1 MELGTI
7 RKVDIDREVQQAY
20 LDYAMSVIVA
30 RALPDARDGL
40 KPVQRRILY
49 AMHDMRLAPGTAF
62 KKSARIVGEVLGKYH
77 PHGDM
82 AVYEA
87 MARMAQDFSMRY
99 LLVQGQGNFGSVDGD
114 PPAAMRYTESR
125 LAPVATELLADLER
139 ETVGFQ
145 VNFDG
150 TLREP
155 EVLPAAAP
163 NMLVNGATGI
173 AVGMATSIPPHNMGE
188 VCDALIFMLR
198 SWSRVDD
205 ISIEELLRFIQG
217 PDFPTGGLI
226 LDRAGS
232 EEGLSAAYGSGRGK
246 VLVRAR
252 AHVEG
257 MERGRT
263 RLLVTELPYQVNK
276 AGLLERIAELVR
288 QGALEGVADLRDE
301 SDRQGMRIVIE
312 LSRTADPRK
321 VLRELYKRT
330 PMETTFSIILLALV
344 RGEPRML
351 SLKQA
356 LRVFLDHRLEVIRK
370 RSLFDLARAKERAHL
385 LEGLRIALK
394 NLEEVIRLIR
404 AAKDADEARARL
416 QKRFKLS
423 EVQATAILDMPLRRL
438 AALEREKIELE
449 YKEKLA
455 QIKGLERLLASP
467 KLMREV
473 LAQDLAR
480 VKAAYNDPRR
490 SAIVRG
496 WEEPASMPLTVEETL
511 PSQHVWV
518 TLTAEGLLSRTED
531 TKRALALPHIAPR
544 FVLEANTRDT
554 LLLVTEKG
562 RAAALNVHALPARAR
577 AEQGAPFHT
586 LCALDAPSR
595 VVAGVAL
602 PSSAAADNG
611 FLVIA
616 TRRGMVKKTAL
627 ADLPGPSAQVLTLIK
642 MAANDGLA
650 SAFLTQGDEDVLM
663 VTSQGMAIRFR
674 EREVRPMGL
683 NAAGVLGMKLGRA
696 EEQVVAAQPV
706 LPRSDVLLVAQ
717 SGRAKRTPLAQYPV
731 QGRHGVGALT
741 WKLARKEALVGA
753 LVGDADTRF
762 ILAFNDG
769 LGKLARL
776 KDASRRARL
785 SAGGVLV
792 KLKKGQSLQ
801 RVVAISTERELR
813 APAAKKRKAKAPGK
827 TGKPAA
833 ATSKRAAAAGKAS
846 ARAKEAR
853 RGKRPARRK
862 S

>member
-49 AMHDMRLAPGTAF
+49 AMHDMHLAPGTPF

-82 AVYEA
+82 AVYDA

-139 ETVGFQ
+139 DTVAFQ

-150 TLREP
+150 TLQEP

-163 NMLVNGATGI
+163 NLLVNGATGI
-173 AVGMATSIPPHNMGE
+173 AVGMATSIPPHNLGE
-188 VCDALIFMLR
+188 VCDALIFMLH
-198 SWSRVDD
+198 SWSRLDE
-205 ISIEELLRFIQG
+205 ISIGELMHHIQG

-232 EEGLSAAYGSGRGK
+232 EEGLSAAYGTGRGK

-252 AHVEG
+252 AHIEG
-257 MERGRT
+257 IERGRT

-288 QGALEGVADLRDE
+288 SGALEGVADLRDE

-312 LSRTADPRK
+312 LARTADPRT

-344 RGEPRML
+344 HGEPRML

-370 RSLFDLARAKERAHL
+370 RSQFDLARAKERAHL
-385 LEGLRIALK
+385 LEGLRIAIK

-404 AAKDADEARARL
+404 AAKDADDARARL

-423 EVQATAILDMPLRRL
+423 EIQATAILDMPLRRL

-455 QIKGLERLLASP
+455 QIKELERLLASP
-467 KLMREV
+467 KLMRET
-473 LAQDLAR
+473 LSQDLAR
-480 VKAAYNDPRR
+480 VKAAYHDPRR

-511 PSQHVWV
+511 PSQKVWV

-531 TKRALALPHIAPR
+531 TKRALAVPRVAPR

-562 RAAALNVHALPARAR
+562 RAAALNVHALPARAH
-577 AEQGAPFHT
+577 AEEGAPFHT
-586 LCALDAPSR
+586 VSSLDAPSR
-595 VVAGVAL
+595 VVAGVAV
-602 PSSAAADNG
+602 PAAPPAGAG
-611 FLVIA
+611 FLLLA
-616 TRRGMVKKTAL
+616 TRRGMVKKT
-627 ADLPGPSAQVLTLIK
+627 DLKAVPGPSAQVVTLVK
-642 MAANDGLA
+642 MEANDSLA
-650 SAFLTQGDEDVLM
+650 SAFTTAEEDDVLL
-663 VTSQGMAIRFR
+663 VTSHGMAIRFR
-674 EREVRPMGL
+674 GREVRPMGL
-683 NAAGVLGMKLGRA
+683 NAAGVLGIKLSRP
-696 EEQVVAAQPV
+696 EEQVVAALPV

-717 SGRAKRTPLAQYPV
+717 SGRAKRTSLAQFPV
-731 QGRHGVGALT
+731 QGRHGVGSLT
-741 WKLARKEALVGA
+741 WKLARKETLVGA
-753 LVGDADTRF
+753 IAGEAEARLILV
-762 ILAFNDG
+762 FNDG

-776 KDASRRARL
+776 KDAPRRARP
-785 SAGGVLV
+785 SAGGAML
-792 KLKKGQSLQ
+792 KLKKGQSLL
-801 RVVAISTERELR
+801 RVVPIAPQRELR
-813 APAAKKRKAKAPGK
+813 TPGKKRPAKLAGRPSK
-827 TGKPAA
+827 KPAA
-833 ATSKRAAAAGKAS
+833 RAGRPAS
-846 ARAKEAR
+846 ARRPSAKPKRTSRPGRSAR
-853 RGKRPARRK
+853 SKR
-862 S
+862 

>member
-7 RKVDIDREVQQAY
+7 RKIDIDREVQQAY

-49 AMHDMRLAPGTAF
+49 AMHDMRLDPGTAF

-99 LLVQGQGNFGSVDGD
+99 LLVEGQGNFGSVDGD

-125 LAPVATELLADLER
+125 LAPVARELLADLER
-139 ETVGFQ
+139 ETVNFQ
-145 VNFDG
+145 VNFDS
-150 TLREP
+150 TLKEP

-163 NMLVNGATGI
+163 NLLVNGATGI
-173 AVGMATSIPPHNMGE
+173 AVGMATSIPPHNLTE
-188 VCDALIFMLR
+188 VCDALVFMLR
-198 SWSRVDD
+198 SWSRLDE
-205 ISIEELLRFIQG
+205 ISVAELQRYIQG

-226 LDRAGS
+226 LDHTGS
-232 EEGLSAAYGSGRGK
+232 EEGISAAYGTGRGK
-246 VLVRAR
+246 VVVRAR

-276 AGLLERIAELVR
+276 ASLLERIAELVR
-288 QGALEGVADLRDE
+288 GGMLEGVADLRDE

-312 LSRTADPRK
+312 LSRTADARA

-356 LRVFLDHRLEVIRK
+356 LRVFLDHRLDVIRK
-370 RSLFDLARAKERAHL
+370 RSVFDLARARERAHL
-385 LEGLRIALK
+385 LEGLRIAIK

-404 AAKDADEARARL
+404 SAKDADEARAKL

-449 YKEKLA
+449 YKEKVTL
-455 QIKGLERLLASP
+455 IKQLEKLLASP
-467 KLMREV
+467 KMMRDV
-473 LAQDLAR
+473 LGQDLAR
-480 VKAAYNDPRR
+480 VKAAYGDARR

-511 PSQHVWV
+511 PSKQVWV

-531 TKRALALPHIAPR
+531 TKRALALPRETPR

-554 LLLVTEKG
+554 LLLITEKG
-562 RAAALNVHALPARAR
+562 RGAALNVHTLPTRAR
-577 AEQGAPFHT
+577 PEEGAAFHT
-586 LCALDAPSR
+586 LCGLDAPSR

-602 PSSAAADNG
+602 PAGAEDDSG
-611 FLVIA
+611 FLLLA

-627 ADLPGPSAQVLTLIK
+627 VEIPGPSSQVLTVMKI
-642 MAANDGLA
+642 AAEDSLA
-650 SAFLTQGDEDVLM
+650 SAIVTQGEDDILL
-663 VTSQGMAIRFR
+663 VTSHGMAIRFR
-674 EREVRPMGL
+674 EREVRAMGL
-683 NAAGVLGMKLGRA
+683 NAAGVLGIKLSRA
-696 EEQVVAAQPV
+696 DEKVVAAQPV

-717 SGRAKRTPLAQYPV
+717 SGRAKRTSLAQYPV
-731 QGRHGVGALT
+731 QGRHGVGAQT
-741 WKLARKEALVGA
+741 WKLTRKEVLVGA
-753 LVGDADTRF
+753 QVGDADTRM
-762 ILAFNDG
+762 ILAFSDG
-769 LGKLARL
+769 QGKLARF
-776 KDASRRARL
+776 KEAPRRARG
-785 SAGGVLV
+785 SAGSAVV
-792 KLKKGQSLQ
+792 RLKKGQSLLGL
-801 RVVAISTERELR
+801 VAVAIQREAR
-813 APAAKKRKAKAPGK
+813 APATKKRPAKPAAKKGGSATAEPRR
-827 TGKPAA
+827 
-833 ATSKRAAAAGKAS
+833 ATSTRAPT
-846 ARAKEAR
+846 ARAEKTSR
-853 RGKRPARRK
+853 SRRPARTKR
-862 S
+862 